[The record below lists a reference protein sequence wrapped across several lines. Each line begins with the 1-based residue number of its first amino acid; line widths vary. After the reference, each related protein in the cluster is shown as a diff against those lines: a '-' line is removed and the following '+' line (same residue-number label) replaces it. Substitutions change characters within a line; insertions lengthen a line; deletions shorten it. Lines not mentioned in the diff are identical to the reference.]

1 MVIPVLLNHK
11 ISGYNKNDIIIRE
24 ANTNDAQEVSRI
36 VYERNGN
43 PLDEIID
50 IVLTDIETIRSN
62 KKKAIAL
69 VICINQKIIAFS
81 KCIHSE
87 YFKRS
92 NYTNLP
98 KGWYL
103 CDLKV
108 MEKYRTNGIGK
119 LLTLYR
125 LNWISRRA
133 NKAFY
138 YSNIENK
145 ASINLHTSIGFKKVN
160 HSIRVLGSCYSNNI
174 GSLYEFKF

>member
-138 YSNIENK
+138 YSKERQIK
-145 ASINLHTSIGFKKVN
+145 KYHINQQ
-160 HSIRVLGSCYSNNI
+160 RR
-174 GSLYEFKF
+174 